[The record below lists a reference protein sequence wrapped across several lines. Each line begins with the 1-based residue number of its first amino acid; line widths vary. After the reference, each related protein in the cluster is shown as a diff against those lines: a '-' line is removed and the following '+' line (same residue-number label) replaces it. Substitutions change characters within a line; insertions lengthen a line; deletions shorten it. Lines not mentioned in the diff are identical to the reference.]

1 MGADGSLTFDTKI
14 LTDGFSAGVHKLG
27 SIAKS
32 GLAVL
37 GTAVA
42 GSVAAFGVLTKASLD
57 SVASLEQNVGG
68 VETLFKKSS
77 DTVIANAKKAYETAG
92 LSANG
97 YMSTVTSFSASLLQS
112 LGGDT
117 KKAADY
123 ADRAIVDMSDNANK
137 MGTSMESIQNAYQ
150 GFAKQNYTMLDNL
163 KLGYGGTKE
172 EMKRLVKDASKMTDV
187 QKELGVTVDE
197 SSLSF
202 GNIVNAIS
210 VMQKSMGIAGTTAEE
225 AATTIEGSMN
235 SAKAAWD
242 NFMNGTISA
251 EDFAKTINVA
261 AENIVKNLEEIVPRL
276 VQTIPIA
283 AGAIFDQ
290 VTASMQEHS
299 ADMIQSGSQ
308 LLTDLVT
315 GISQSIPAVIDAGA
329 DAIDTLIQNIESSAP
344 DLSGTGLQI
353 VESLVS
359 GIVRVG
365 GSLFSA
371 GAQIISN
378 LLSGL
383 SESAPSV
390 AEQAG
395 VLISSLVSGIQSNVP
410 QMLTAAADAIASF
423 ASGIGE
429 QLPQLVPQALQ
440 MVITLADAVI
450 SNIPTIV
457 NAGISLL
464 TGLVQGIINA
474 LPTLIS
480 EGPRIINDFANA
492 IYSGIGEL
500 IKTGLEMIV
509 SLVKGLWDNRGLLL
523 ENAGEIFMAVINV
536 FSLPKLLS
544 LGKSLMTNL
553 GNGIKSMF
561 GSIRSA
567 GSNILKSLVEGIK
580 SLATHPVST
589 IQGILSNVKNAITG
603 ISWSSLGSKIIS
615 SLVDGIRA
623 LMTHPITT
631 VKSIISNIKSAF
643 SGTGWASVGSNII
656 SGIVNGLKAG
666 AGAIVSAAK
675 NVAKSALDSAKNFLG
690 IKSPSRKFRDEVGK
704 MMALG
709 VGLGFEDN
717 IPEEDIEA
725 SLDNVIKRAN
735 SRVRK
740 VTTESPSMTENVVR
754 NVTNNYTDSGIDYKK
769 LKKAQKEAMDEA
781 NKKPIVLNG
790 RVINRAMENWKGVPV
805 PV

>member
-1 MGADGSLTFDTKI
+1 MGNDGSLTFDTKI
-14 LTDGFSAGVHKLG
+14 LTDGFSAGVNKLG
-27 SIAKS
+27 NIAKT

-37 GTAVA
+37 GSAVV
-42 GSVAAFGVLTKASLD
+42 GGVTAFGALTKASLD
-57 SVASLEQNVGG
+57 SVASLEQNIGG
-68 VETLFKKSS
+68 VETLFKKSA

-92 LSANG
+92 LSAND

-187 QKELGVTVDE
+187 QKELGITVDE

-251 EDFAKTINVA
+251 EDFSKTINVA

-308 LLTDLVT
+308 LLTDLVS
-315 GISQSIPAVIDAGA
+315 GIAQSTPAVIDAGA
-329 DAIDTLIQNIESSAP
+329 EVVDTLIQNIESSTP
-344 DLSGTGLQI
+344 DLSGTGMQI

-371 GAQIISN
+371 GAQIVSN

-383 SESAPSV
+383 SESAPSI

-429 QLPQLVPQALQ
+429 QLPTLVPQALQ
-440 MVITLADAVI
+440 MVVTLADAVI

-464 TGLVQGIINA
+464 TGLVQGIINS

-480 EGPRIINDFANA
+480 EGPRIINEFANA
-492 IYSGIGEL
+492 IYSAVGQLITTAGKLIIDFGKGLIAQIPL
-500 IKTGLEMIV
+500 IKKHALDILMAIINMM
-509 SLVKGLWDNRGLLL
+509 SLSK
-523 ENAGEIFMAVINV
+523 M
-536 FSLPKLLS
+536 LS
-544 LGKSLMTNL
+544 LGKSLISSL

-561 GSIRSA
+561 GSISSA
-567 GSNILKSLVEGIK
+567 GSGVISSLVNGIK
-580 SLATHPVST
+580 ALATHPVTTLKSIAT
-589 IQGILSNVKNAITG
+589 NALNSFKG
-603 ISWSSLGSKIIS
+603 ISW
-615 SLVDGIRA
+615 
-623 LMTHPITT
+623 
-631 VKSIISNIKSAF
+631 
-643 SGTGWASVGSNII
+643 GTVGSNII
-656 SGIVNGLKAG
+656 NGIISGLKAA
-666 AGAIVSAAK
+666 AGNLVTAAVNAAK
-675 NVAKSALDSAKNFLG
+675 DALNAVKNWLG
-690 IKSPSRKFRDEVGK
+690 IKSPSRRFRDEVGK

-709 VGLGFEDN
+709 VGVGFEDN
-717 IPEEDIEA
+717 LPEDEIES
-725 SLDNVIKRAN
+725 SLDKTLKSAKKR
-735 SRVRK
+735 
-740 VTTESPSMTENVVR
+740 VVR
-754 NVTNNYTDSGIDYKK
+754 IETGKTSVTGTTNNYDNRNVKGDTNITQNIHIHQPVKSPVETSRAIR
-769 LKKAQKEAMDEA
+769 KAGKELAYA
-781 NKKPIVLNG
+781 
-790 RVINRAMENWKGVPV
+790 
-805 PV
+805 

>member
-1 MGADGSLTFDTKI
+1 MGNDGSLTFDTKI
-14 LTDGFSAGVHKLG
+14 LTDGFSAGVNKLG
-27 SIAKS
+27 SIAKT

-37 GTAVA
+37 GSAVV
-42 GSVAAFGVLTKASLD
+42 GGVTAFGALTKASLD
-57 SVASLEQNVGG
+57 SVASLEQNIGG
-68 VETLFKKSS
+68 VETLFKKSA

-92 LSANG
+92 LSAND

-235 SAKAAWD
+235 SAKAALD

-308 LLTDLVT
+308 LLSDFVT
-315 GISQSIPAVIDAGA
+315 GIAQSAPSVIDAA
-329 DAIDTLIQNIESSAP
+329 ANIVDSFISNIGNNTPHLAN
-344 DLSGTGLQI
+344 SGMQI
-353 VESLVS
+353 AESLVS
-359 GIVRVG
+359 GILRIG
-365 GSLFSA
+365 GSLVSA
-371 GAQIISN
+371 GAE
-378 LLSGL
+378 LLENFASGL
-383 SESAPSV
+383 SESAPQLTERASDIIV
-390 AEQAG
+390 S
-395 VLISSLVSGIQSNVP
+395 LISGIQSYAP
-410 QMLTAAADAIASF
+410 KFISSAATLIRSF
-423 ASGIGE
+423 AQGLASN
-429 QLPQLVPQALQ
+429 LPQLIQKALL
-440 MVITLADAVI
+440 MVVTLADSII
-450 SNIPTIV
+450 SNIPVIV
-457 NAGISLL
+457 DAGINILE
-464 TGLVQGIINA
+464 GLARGIIVS
-474 LPTLIS
+474 LPLLIS

-492 IYSGIGEL
+492 IYSGLWEL
-500 IKTGLEMIV
+500 IKAGLEMII
-509 SLVKGLWDNRGLLL
+509 SLAKGLWDNRGLLL
-523 ENAGEIFMAVINV
+523 ENAGEIFMAVINI
-536 FSLPKLLS
+536 FSLSKLLS

-561 GSIRSA
+561 DSIRSA
-567 GSNILKSLVEGIK
+567 GSNVLKNLVDGIK

-589 IQGILSNVKNAITG
+589 IKGILTNVKNAITG
-603 ISWSSLGSKIIS
+603 VSWSSLGGKIIS
-615 SLVDGIRA
+615 YLVDGIRA
-623 LMTHPITT
+623 LALHPVAT
-631 VKSIISNIKSAF
+631 VKDIVSGIKHVF
-643 SGTGWASVGSNII
+643 SGTSWSSIGSNII
-656 SGIVNGLKAG
+656 SGIINGLKAG
-666 AGAIVSAAK
+666 AGAIVNAAK
-675 NVAKSALDSAKNFLG
+675 NVAKSALDAAKNFLG
-690 IKSPSRKFRDEVGK
+690 IKSPSRRFRDEVGK

-709 VGLGFEDN
+709 IGIGFEDN
-717 IPEEDIEA
+717 IPDEQIDR
-725 SLDNVIKRAN
+725 SLKRTLDHAKNRMNHVTSGSFGIKDTVYSSSSDSSNNGNTYVNQTVNIHQPVKSPVETARAL
-735 SRVRK
+735 RK
-740 VTTESPSMTENVVR
+740 
-754 NVTNNYTDSGIDYKK
+754 
-769 LKKAQKEAMDEA
+769 A
-781 NKKPIVLNG
+781 G
-790 RVINRAMENWKGVPV
+790 RELAYA
-805 PV
+805 

>member
-1 MGADGSLTFDTKI
+1 MGNDGSLTFDTKI
-14 LTDGFSAGVHKLG
+14 LTDGFSAGVNKLG
-27 SIAKS
+27 SIAKT

-37 GTAVA
+37 GSAVV
-42 GSVAAFGVLTKASLD
+42 GGVTAFGALTKASLN
-57 SVASLEQNVGG
+57 SVASLEQNIGG
-68 VETLFKKSS
+68 VETLFKKSA

-92 LSANG
+92 LSAND

-187 QKELGVTVDE
+187 QKELGITVDE

-308 LLTDLVT
+308 LLTDLVS
-315 GISQSIPAVIDAGA
+315 GIAQSTPAVIDAGA
-329 DAIDTLIQNIESSAP
+329 DVIDTLIQNIESSAP
-344 DLSGTGLQI
+344 DLSGTGMQI
-353 VESLVS
+353 VDSLVS

-365 GSLFSA
+365 GSLLSA
-371 GAQIISN
+371 GTQIISN

-383 SESAPSV
+383 SESAPSI

-429 QLPQLVPQALQ
+429 QLPTLVPQALQ
-440 MVITLADAVI
+440 MVVTLADAVI

-480 EGPRIINDFANA
+480 EGPRIINEFANA

-509 SLVKGLWDNRGLLL
+509 SLAKGLWDNRGLLL

-536 FSLPKLLS
+536 FSLSKLLS
-544 LGKSLMTNL
+544 LGKSLISNL
-553 GNGIKSMF
+553 GSGIKSMA
-561 GSIRSA
+561 GTIKTA
-567 GSNILKSLVEGIK
+567 GSDILKSLVNGIK
-580 SLATHPVST
+580 AFATHPVST
-589 IQGILSNVKNAITG
+589 IQGILTSVKNAITG
-603 ISWSSLGSKIIS
+603 ISWSSLGGKIIS
-615 SLVDGIRA
+615 SLVDGIKSLA
-623 LMTHPITT
+623 THPVTT
-631 VKSIISNIKSAF
+631 MKNIATNALNAF
-643 SGTGWASVGSNII
+643 KNLDWRGIGSHII

-666 AGAIVSAAK
+666 AGAIVSAAQ

-690 IKSPSRKFRDEVGK
+690 IKSPSRRFRDEVGK

-709 VGLGFEDN
+709 IGVGFEDN
-717 IPEEDIEA
+717 LPEDEIES
-725 SLDNVIKRAN
+725 SLDKTLKSAKKRVGRIETGKTSA
-735 SRVRK
+735 
-740 VTTESPSMTENVVR
+740 TGT
-754 NVTNNYTDSGIDYKK
+754 TNNYDNRNVKGDTNITQNIHIHQPVKSPVETSRAIR
-769 LKKAQKEAMDEA
+769 KAGKELAYA
-781 NKKPIVLNG
+781 
-790 RVINRAMENWKGVPV
+790 
-805 PV
+805 

>member
-1 MGADGSLTFDTKI
+1 MGNDGSLTFDTKI
-14 LTDGFSAGVHKLG
+14 LTDGFSAGVNKLG

-42 GSVAAFGVLTKASLD
+42 GSVAAFGALTKASLD
-57 SVASLEQNVGG
+57 SVASLEQNIGG

-92 LSANG
+92 LSAND

-172 EMKRLVKDASKMTDV
+172 EMQRLVKDASKMTDA

-210 VMQKSMGIAGTTAEE
+210 VMQKSMGIAGTTAKE

-235 SAKAAWD
+235 SAKAACD

-261 AENIVKNLEEIVPRL
+261 AENIVNNLEEIIPRL

-290 VTASMQEHS
+290 LTSYMQEHS

-308 LLTDLVT
+308 LLTGLVS
-315 GISQSIPAVIDAGA
+315 GIAQSTPAVIDAGA
-329 DAIDTLIQNIESSAP
+329 DVIDTLIQNIESSVP
-344 DLSGTGLQI
+344 DLSGTGMQI
-353 VESLVS
+353 VDSLVS

-365 GSLFSA
+365 GSLLSA
-371 GAQIISN
+371 GTQIVSN

-383 SESAPSV
+383 SKSAPSI

-423 ASGIGE
+423 ASGIGA

-440 MVITLADAVI
+440 MVVTLADAVI

-464 TGLVQGIINA
+464 TGLVQGIINS

-480 EGPRIINDFANA
+480 EGPRIINEFADA
-492 IYSGIGEL
+492 IYGAVGQLITTAGKLIVEFGKGLIANIPL
-500 IKTGLEMIV
+500 IKQHALDILMAIINMM
-509 SLVKGLWDNRGLLL
+509 SLSK
-523 ENAGEIFMAVINV
+523 M
-536 FSLPKLLS
+536 LS
-544 LGKSLMTNL
+544 LGKSLISSL

-561 GSIRSA
+561 GSISSA
-567 GSNILKSLVEGIK
+567 GSGVISSLVNGIK
-580 SLATHPVST
+580 ALATHPVTT
-589 IQGILSNVKNAITG
+589 IKGIATNA
-603 ISWSSLGSKIIS
+603 LN
-615 SLVDGIRA
+615 A
-623 LMTHPITT
+623 F
-631 VKSIISNIKSAF
+631 KSINWS
-643 SGTGWASVGSNII
+643 SVGSNII

-666 AGAIVSAAK
+666 AGAIISAAK
-675 NVAKSALDSAKNFLG
+675 NVAKSALDSAKKFLG
-690 IKSPSRKFRDEVGK
+690 IKSPSRRFRDEVGK

-709 VGLGFEDN
+709 MGSGFTSNMKEVNTEVEGAVDKTISLAKKRINTTSNVNPSISVIEEN
-717 IPEEDIEA
+717 INRTSNTA
-725 SLDNVIKRAN
+725 KAN
-735 SRVRK
+735 
-740 VTTESPSMTENVVR
+740 
-754 NVTNNYTDSGIDYKK
+754 TNNEPGILTKDVDSKVLADRLAERFVG
-769 LKKAQKEAMDEA
+769 AMKNMGVYMDS
-781 NKKPIVLNG
+781 
-790 RVINRAMENWKGVPV
+790 VPV
-805 PV
+805 GKLVTGTVIDEMGRIGNRRT